1 MMETLL
7 SFYVAADPQGVR
19 EDWHYRWMLGLVE
32 PKISGV
38 VFVLQSMTRLL
49 PSPST
54 QKWMACRR
62 KNMSATGKE
71 DYGFLIIQMVLPA

>member
-1 MMETLL
+1 MMETL

-49 PSPST
+49 PPPST
-54 QKWMACRR
+54 QKRMACRR